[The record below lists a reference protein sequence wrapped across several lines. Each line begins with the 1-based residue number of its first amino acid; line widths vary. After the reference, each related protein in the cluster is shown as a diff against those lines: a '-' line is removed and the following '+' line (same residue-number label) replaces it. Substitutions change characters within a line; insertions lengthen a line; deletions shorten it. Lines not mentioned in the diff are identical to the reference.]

1 MDLAKGRIVRHSSLI
16 KNRRG
21 YTVAELL
28 VASAVLVSLIIGMF
42 LIVDALRNTYG
53 RGESRADLQQSAR
66 IAMAR
71 IVRELRAA
79 GFDPDALIPRLSMPT
94 AIQTAEANRIAFIGD
109 PDGDGRS
116 KKIEYRLDLSADT
129 PILRRQQWT
138 TWNGGWSGNSGAQP
152 FAEGITAIELTYY
165 GADGAAI
172 PLSAF
177 PARAGEIR
185 RVGLTIAAASPPSH
199 TPPETYRLV
208 GEVQLRNVGS

>member
-1 MDLAKGRIVRHSSLI
+1 MRRRSLMN
-16 KNRRG
+16 NRSG
-21 YTVAELL
+21 YTIAELL
-28 VASAVLVSLIIGMF
+28 VASAVLASLIIGLF
-42 LIVDALRNTYG
+42 LIADALRSTYG
-53 RGESRADLQQSAR
+53 RGEIRADLQQGAR

-138 TWNGGWSGNSGAQP
+138 WDGGWSGTSRAQP
-152 FAEGITAIELTYY
+152 LAEGITALELTYY

-177 PARAGEIR
+177 PARAGEIQ
-185 RVGLTIAAASPPSH
+185 RVGLAITAGSPPSH
-199 TPPETYRLV
+199 IPPETYRLV
-208 GEVQLRNVGS
+208 GEVELRNVGS